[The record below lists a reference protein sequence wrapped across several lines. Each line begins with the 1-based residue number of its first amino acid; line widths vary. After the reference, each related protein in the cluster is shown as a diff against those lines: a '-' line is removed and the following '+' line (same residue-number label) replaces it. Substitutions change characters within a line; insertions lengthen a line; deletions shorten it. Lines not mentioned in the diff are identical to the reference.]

1 MASGPFEDFIKILVE
16 KDKELQEKLDAAQR
30 ESGEIYKIY
39 QERLALYTTAE
50 KLPTD
55 YMTRILLST
64 MKTDIVHEVALFK
77 VKKDFE
83 EQVSQIVTRLDNI
96 ESAIQTINDK
106 LNNINKKDG

>member
-1 MASGPFEDFIKILVE
+1 
-16 KDKELQEKLDAAQR
+16 
-30 ESGEIYKIY
+30 
-39 QERLALYTTAE
+39 
-50 KLPTD
+50 
-55 YMTRILLST
+55 